1 MLFITLLCNS
11 RLKFYKMLSQKNILR
26 TKHYLSYTL
35 WANSSTTPIFIDHY
49 LTCSRQLSFWEL
61 QSLLFT
67 PGKAVKYSLVKNQ
80 YDQERA
86 ADEHIEFIPT
96 FHHLIQSLKYFLKSS
111 EYNLFTPLHL
121 HQQFKS
127 VFNMF
132 YSVQLKNRT
141 CGL

>member
-35 WANSSTTPIFIDHY
+35 WANSSTTPHIF
-49 LTCSRQLSFWEL
+49 W
-61 QSLLFT
+61 SLAYMQQIVVFLWVTVPFIHT
-67 PGKAVKYSLVKNQ
+67 WKSTEVFICQNQ

-96 FHHLIQSLKYFLKSS
+96 FHHLIQSLKYFLRSS

-121 HQQFKS
+121 H
-127 VFNMF
+127 
-132 YSVQLKNRT
+132 
-141 CGL
+141 